1 MTNKSTELVRLQK
14 FIADAGITSRR
25 KAEGLILDGKVRVN
39 GMVITTLGSKVDPT
53 KDVVQVDQKFIHP
66 EKVEKLYIV
75 LNKPRGVITSVSDPE
90 GRETVLD
97 LLKTIPQRV
106 FPIGRLDYLSEGLLL
121 LTNDGDFAHLI
132 MHPRHEIVKVYEV
145 KVFGVVTDK
154 ILGELARGVRQR
166 DGLLK
171 PLSVRVI
178 GQLKNKTWME
188 FKLAEGKNR
197 EVRRLCE
204 SVGLTVDKLRR
215 VSIAGLSI
223 NHLPVGQFDI
233 YSKKEMYKLLGINE
247 KGEQVEK
254 KLPHQVPKKTI
265 KKENL
270 VIKAPLSKAANS
282 KEFKRFRKE
291 SYYQTLNSGNE
302 VEKDNSKEK
311 GSDTKVKTVVK
322 PTENKKLK
330 DQVVVNSKSKDFKN
344 KKTQTRFGVSKK
356 IKKFKNKS

>member
-1 MTNKSTELVRLQK
+1 MTTKSTEKVRLQK
-14 FIADAGITSRR
+14 YIADAGITSRR
-25 KAEGLILDGKVRVN
+25 KAEELILDGRVKVN
-39 GMVITTLGSKVDPT
+39 GTVINVLGSKVDPSV
-53 KDVVQVDQKFIHP
+53 DVVQVDQKFIHP
-66 EKVEKLYIV
+66 EAVEKLYIV

-97 LLKTIPQRV
+97 LLKSIPQRV
-106 FPIGRLDYLSEGLLL
+106 FPVGRLDYLSEGLLL

-154 ILGELARGVRQR
+154 ILKELAKGTRQK

-178 GQLKNKTWME
+178 GQLKNKTWLE

-204 SVGLTVDKLRR
+204 AVGLTVDKLRR
-215 VSIAGLSI
+215 VSIAGLSV

-233 YSKKEMYKLLGINE
+233 YSKKEILKLLGLNE
-247 KGEQVEK
+247 EGQIVEK
-254 KLPHQVPKKTI
+254 KLPHQVLKKSI

-270 VIKAPLSKAANS
+270 VIKAPTAKAADS
-282 KEFKRFRKE
+282 KEFKRFRKN

-302 VEKDNSKEK
+302 KD
-311 GSDTKVKTVVK
+311 
-322 PTENKKLK
+322 
-330 DQVVVNSKSKDFKN
+330 SKDSKN
-344 KKTQTRFGVSKK
+344 TKNTQDSAKIVNK
-356 IKKFKNKS
+356 IKKINQVKPDIGFKPTKSKTPKFRPKKSTKSFKGSKSSR

>member
-1 MTNKSTELVRLQK
+1 MTNKSIELVRLQK
-14 FIADAGITSRR
+14 YIADAGITSRR
-25 KAEGLILDGKVRVN
+25 KAEELILSGRVRVN
-39 GMVITTLGSKVDPT
+39 GMVINTLGSKINPN
-53 KDVVQVDQKFIHP
+53 KDIVQVDQKFIHP
-66 EKVEKLYIV
+66 EKVEQLYIV

-97 LLKTIPQRV
+97 LLKAIPQRV
-106 FPIGRLDYLSEGLLL
+106 YPIGRLDYLSEGLLL

-132 MHPRHEIVKVYEV
+132 MHPKHEIVKVYEV

-154 ILGELARGVRQR
+154 ILNELSRGVRQR
-166 DGLLK
+166 DGMLK

-233 YSKKEMYKLLGINE
+233 YSKKEILALLGIND

-270 VIKAPLSKAANS
+270 VIKAPLAKAANS

-291 SYYQTLNSGNE
+291 SYYTTLNSGDN
-302 VEKDNSKEK
+302 KDEAKPKKIDPISKPLSLNNPPK
-311 GSDTKVKTVVK
+311 ATLPSKPAKPKRLTKAF
-322 PTENKKLK
+322 
-330 DQVVVNSKSKDFKN
+330 DR
-344 KKTQTRFGVSKK
+344 KKTFKTPRKARKHTR
-356 IKKFKNKS
+356 